1 MTEPCW
7 EPNPYPRPEDEE
19 DDDIY
24 DINDTGV
31 YWYFRPD
38 DDHCVMSSLDYKHC

>member
-7 EPNPYPRPEDEE
+7 EPNPRPRPEDEE
-19 DDDIY
+19 DDDTD

-31 YWYFRPD
+31 YWYFRPHD
-38 DDHCVMSSLDYKHC
+38 DYCVVPSLAYSNC